1 MDPRPPETRPWRA
14 SALAG
19 LAAVTLAVADLALA
33 GTGTSLAADWHPT
46 SFHATYAVQWKGFNA
61 GTSTLELRRT
71 GVDTW
76 TYVSRSNARGLFRIA
91 IPDTVAQ
98 DSDLRFVA
106 GQPQP
111 LSFRADDGSDST
123 ERDIALDFDWQR
135 MRISGTAENQGV
147 DLAMPPDILD
157 PMTVQIA
164 QMRAAAAGAGAVA
177 FHTIDKNEVK
187 EYDFT
192 RHGTQT
198 ISTSL
203 GELET
208 VIYESRRR
216 GSKRMIRLWM
226 APSLDY
232 LPVRAE
238 RFRAD
243 KIEFAMAIRELRRDE
258 AL

>member
-1 MDPRPPETRPWRA
+1 M
-14 SALAG
+14 
-19 LAAVTLAVADLALA
+19 AALALA
-33 GTGTSLAADWHPT
+33 GASASLAADWHPT
-46 SFHATYAVQWKGFNA
+46 PFHATYAVQWKGLNA

-76 TYVSRSNARGLFRIA
+76 AYVSRSNARGIFRIA
-91 IPDTVAQ
+91 IPDTVEQ
-98 DSDLRFVA
+98 DSELRFVA
-106 GQPQP
+106 GEPQP
-111 LSFRADDGSDST
+111 LRFRGDDGGDAT
-123 ERDIALDFDWQR
+123 DRDVALDFDWQH
-135 MRISGTAENQGV
+135 MRITGTAENQPV
-147 DLAMPPDILD
+147 DLAMPPDIHD
-157 PMTVQIA
+157 SMTVQLA
-164 QMRAAAAGAGAVA
+164 QMRAAAAGVTAVA
-177 FHTIDKNEVK
+177 FHTVDKDEIK

-192 RHGTQT
+192 RSGTQK
-198 ISTSL
+198 ILTSL